1 MDGTELII
9 EKASHIEHPDLSQIT
24 DDLYL
29 SSLPKDEHVEHILSL
44 GICMVISMTIYRA
57 PIVYRRPPMQFVH
70 CPSLDTPLTP
80 IPIFILRRG
89 VTAAMPVLEGSKSV
103 LVHCKSGV
111 HRSVAMASSILIA
124 RGYSADNAMRLIKE
138 KRDKADP
145 YVPYIRRRIEKFE
158 IYWSKHNGETNSGSN

>member
-1 MDGTELII
+1 MEVTKSKI
-9 EKASHIEHPDLSQIT
+9 EKVLSIEHPDLSQIT

-29 SSLPKDEHVEHILSL
+29 SSLPKKEHVEHLQSL
-44 GICMVISMTIYRA
+44 GIRMVISMTVPRA
-57 PIVYRRPPMQFVH
+57 PSVYRRPPFQFVH

-89 VTAAMPVLEGSKSV
+89 VSAALPVIEDGKSI

-111 HRSVAMASSILIA
+111 HRSVAMACCILIA
-124 RGYSADNAMRLIKE
+124 RGYSAENAMRLLKE

-145 YVPYIRRRIEKFE
+145 YRPYIRKRIEKFE
-158 IYWSKHNGETNSGSN
+158 KYWRKHHGETNSRSN

>member
-1 MDGTELII
+1 MEVTKTKI
-9 EKASHIEHPDLSQIT
+9 EKALNIEHPDLSQIA

-29 SSLPKDEHVEHILSL
+29 SSLPKKEHVEHLRSLS
-44 GICMVISMTIYRA
+44 ICMVISMTVFRA
-57 PIVYRRPPMQFVH
+57 PSVYRQPPMQFTH

-89 VTAAMPVLEGSKSV
+89 VSAALPFIDGGESV

-111 HRSVAMASSILIA
+111 HRSVAMACCILIA
-124 RGYSADNAMRLIKE
+124 RGYTADNAMRLVKE

-145 YVPYIRRRIEKFE
+145 YVPYIRKRIEKFE
-158 IYWSKHNGETNSGSN
+158 SYWRKHHGETNMGGY

>member
-1 MDGTELII
+1 MII

-24 DDLYL
+24 DELYL
-29 SSLPKDEHVEHILSL
+29 SSLPKDEYVEHILSL
-44 GICMVISMTIYRA
+44 GIRMIISMTVYRA
-57 PIVYRRPPMQFVH
+57 PSVYRRPPMQFVQ

-89 VTAAMPVLEGSKSV
+89 VSAALPVIETGESV

-111 HRSVAMASSILIA
+111 HRSVAMACCILIA
-124 RGYSADNAMRLIKE
+124 RGYSADNAMRLVKE

-145 YVPYIRRRIEKFE
+145 YVPYIRKRIEKFE
-158 IYWSKHNGETNSGSN
+158 KYWRKHHG